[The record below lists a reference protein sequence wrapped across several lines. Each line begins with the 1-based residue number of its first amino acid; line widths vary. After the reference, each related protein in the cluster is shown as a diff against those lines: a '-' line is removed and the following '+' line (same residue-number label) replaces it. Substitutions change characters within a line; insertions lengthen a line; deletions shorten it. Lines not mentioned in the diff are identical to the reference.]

1 MYIHI
6 RVCIHI
12 YIYIYICVYMYT
24 YIYIY
29 MYRERGCLDIT
40 NNKYNTCILPR
51 RGGGA
56 WIQDTYTSGIHTIH
70 ASGIFPCL
78 GAEGLYM

>member
-1 MYIHI
+1 
-6 RVCIHI
+6 
-12 YIYIYICVYMYT
+12 
-24 YIYIY
+24 